1 MASIT
6 IRGIDDITAKRL
18 KDLAKK
24 EGLSINALVLKI
36 LRQALGIEKKKRAI
50 IYTDLDELAGT
61 WTEEEYQAFLKN
73 IEPFEQIDEEMWKT

>member
-36 LRQALGIEKKKRAI
+36 LRQALGVEKKKKGYYIHR
-50 IYTDLDELAGT
+50 
-61 WTEEEYQAFLKN
+61 
-73 IEPFEQIDEEMWKT
+73 P

>member
-36 LRQALGIEKKKRAI
+36 LRQALGVEKKKRAI

>member
-1 MASIT
+1 MASVT

-24 EGLSINALVLKI
+24 EGLSINALILKI
-36 LRQALGIEKKKRAI
+36 LRQALGVEKKKKAI